1 MGASGRKG
9 CRKENPRV
17 LVVLDS
23 FKGTLSSAEAG
34 EALAR
39 GIQSALPMARVTVL
53 PVADGGEGTIDAVLR
68 VREGELR
75 RETVADPLGRPVRAA
90 WALLGNTAI
99 VEMASASGLELLRPN
114 ERNPARA
121 TSRGT
126 GELMAAAVKAG
137 ARRVVVAAGGSATVD
152 GGAGA
157 LEALGFE
164 FLDNSGHPL
173 PRGGGALVRLDSVR
187 PPATGLPAVAWEVAC
202 DVTNP
207 LLGPCGAAPV
217 YGPQKGADPAM
228 VGLLSQGLARLAAVA
243 HRVAGVT
250 LDDLPM
256 AGSAGGLSG
265 GLHAFLGAVLVP
277 GGEMVLDM
285 VGFDEQVKGVDL
297 VLTGE
302 GRVDRQSLSGKILS
316 CVARRA
322 RLRGIPCA
330 AVAGCLGEGGVD
342 VKDIGV
348 ATVTPLWDAD
358 ASVSLA
364 DLALRTPGRL
374 EKAGAALALEYL
386 AK

>member
-1 MGASGRKG
+1 MDAPGPKG

-39 GIQSALPMARVTVL
+39 GIQSAFPLAHVTVL

-68 VREGELR
+68 VRDGELR
-75 RETVADPLGRPVRAA
+75 REIVTDPLGRPVSAA
-90 WALLGNTAI
+90 WALLGDTAL
-99 VEMASASGLELLRPN
+99 VEMSRASGLGLLRPN
-114 ERNPARA
+114 ERNPIRA
-121 TSRGT
+121 TSLGT
-126 GELMAAAVKAG
+126 GELMAAAVKAVV
-137 ARRVVVAAGGSATVD
+137 RRVVVTAGGSATVD

-157 LEALGFE
+157 LTALGFE
-164 FLDNSGHPL
+164 FLDNRGQPL
-173 PRGGGALVRLDSVR
+173 PPGGGALVRLDSLR
-187 PPATGLPAVAWEVAC
+187 PPATGLPPVAWEVAC

-228 VGLLSQGLARLAAVA
+228 VGLLSQGLARLAVVA
-243 HRVAGVT
+243 QRVSGVT

-256 AGSAGGLSG
+256 AGAAGGLSG
-265 GLHAFLGAVLVP
+265 GLHAFLGAAMVP

-285 VGFDEQVKGVDL
+285 VGFDELADGADL
-297 VLTGE
+297 ILTGE
-302 GRVDRQSLSGKILS
+302 GRIDSQSVSGKILS

-322 RLRGIPCA
+322 RLRGIRCV
-330 AVAGCLGEGGVD
+330 AVAGCLGEGALN

-348 ATVTPLWDAD
+348 SSVTPLWDAD
-358 ASVSLA
+358 ESVSPQ
-364 DLALRTPGRL
+364 DLVLQTPPRL
-374 EKAGAALALEYL
+374 EKAGAALALKYL
-386 AK
+386 K